1 MADEPEPDFEQ
12 SLAQLEQIVASLER
26 GEPELTS
33 ALSKYEKGV
42 QLLSICHRLL
52 EKAEQSVALLTG
64 VDDEGRPITAPFD
77 ATATVAR
84 EESVAPAAGEASAA
98 TVDIKRQTTT
108 ERIVVRRSRAKPA
121 ESSGDPN
128 DPPF

>member
-1 MADEPEPDFEQ
+1 MGDETEPNFEQ

-77 ATATVAR
+77 ATATVAH
-84 EESVAPAAGEASAA
+84 EESLPPAAGEASSA

-108 ERIVVRRSRAKPA
+108 ERMVVRRSRAKPA
-121 ESSGDPN
+121 ESSGDAN

>member
-1 MADEPEPDFEQ
+1 MGDETEPNFEEA
-12 SLAQLEQIVASLER
+12 LAQLERIVASLER

-42 QLLSICHRLL
+42 QLLSVCHRLL

-64 VDDEGRPITAPFD
+64 VDEQGHPITAPFD
-77 ATATVAR
+77 ATATVAS
-84 EESVAPAAGEASAA
+84 ETPSPAAGEASAV
-98 TVDIKRQTTT
+98 TVDIKQQTT

-121 ESSGDPN
+121 GPTGDAN

>member
-1 MADEPEPDFEQ
+1 MGDETEPNFEKA
-12 SLAQLEQIVASLER
+12 LAQLEQIVASLER

-64 VDDEGRPITAPFD
+64 VDEEGQPITAPFD
-77 ATATVAR
+77 ATPTVAR
-84 EESVAPAAGEASAA
+84 QESSPPPAGETSSA
-98 TVDIKRQTTT
+98 TVDIKRQATT
-108 ERIVVRRSRAKPA
+108 ERNVVRRSRAKPTEA
-121 ESSGDPN
+121 AGDPN

>member
-1 MADEPEPDFEQ
+1 MVDEPEPNFEQ
-12 SLAQLEQIVASLER
+12 ALAQLEQIVASLER

-52 EKAEQSVALLTG
+52 EKAEQSVALLAG

-84 EESVAPAAGEASAA
+84 EESLPAGAGEASSA

>member
-1 MADEPEPDFEQ
+1 MGDETEPNFEK

-64 VDDEGRPITAPFD
+64 VDEEGQPITAPFD

-84 EESVAPAAGEASAA
+84 QESSPSSAA
-98 TVDIKRQTTT
+98 ETSTATLDIKRQTTT

-121 ESSGDPN
+121 EASGDPN

>member
-1 MADEPEPDFEQ
+1 
-12 SLAQLEQIVASLER
+12 
-26 GEPELTS
+26 
-33 ALSKYEKGV
+33 V
-42 QLLSICHRLL
+42 QLLSVCHKLL

-64 VDDEGRPITAPFD
+64 VDEQGQPITAPFD

-84 EESVAPAAGEASAA
+84 ETSERSAGEASAV
-98 TVDIKRQTTT
+98 TVDIKQQTT

-121 ESSGDPN
+121 DPTGDPN

>member
-1 MADEPEPDFEQ
+1 MGDETEPNFEEA
-12 SLAQLEQIVASLER
+12 LAQLERIVASLER

-64 VDDEGRPITAPFD
+64 VDEQGPADHRSVRCHRDRDARGEPRRRP
-77 ATATVAR
+77 AR
-84 EESVAPAAGEASAA
+84 QARRRSTSS
-98 TVDIKRQTTT
+98 DRTT

-121 ESSGDPN
+121 DPTGDPN

>member
-1 MADEPEPDFEQ
+1 MGDETEPNFEKA
-12 SLAQLEQIVASLER
+12 LAQLEQIVASLER

-33 ALSKYEKGV
+33 ARSKYEKGV

-64 VDDEGRPITAPFD
+64 VDEEGQPITAPFD

-84 EESVAPAAGEASAA
+84 QESSPPAAAETSTA
-98 TVDIKRQTTT
+98 TLDIKRQTTT
-108 ERIVVRRSRAKPA
+108 ERNVVRRSRAKPA